1 MNLNKYIR
9 SIPNYPKK
17 GILFRDVTTIFS
29 NANAFKYCINRISK
43 ICKKKRISKIAGI
56 EARGFIIGA
65 AVALKLNLPF
75 ITIRKKGKLPSK
87 KYAQKYKLEY
97 GFDTLEIHKD
107 SIKKKEKIAL
117 VDDLIATGG
126 TAIASKK
133 LIIRLGGNLELF
145 ASIVDLKDLGGSN
158 KLRKARVDTVSL
170 VKLPGH

>member
-1 MNLNKYIR
+1 MNLNKHIR

-17 GILFRDVTTIFS
+17 GILFRDVTTIFN
-29 NANAFKYCINRISK
+29 NANAFKYCINRISN
-43 ICKKKRISKIAGI
+43 ICKKISKIAGI

-65 AVALKLNLPF
+65 AVAFKLNLPF
-75 ITIRKKGKLPSK
+75 VPIRKKGKLPFK

-97 GFDTLEIHKD
+97 NYDTLEIHKD

-126 TAIASKK
+126 TAMASKK
-133 LIIRLGGNLELF
+133 LIKKLGGILKLF
-145 ASIVDLKDLGGSN
+145 VSIIDLKDLRGSN
-158 KLRKARVDTVSL
+158 KLKKAQVDTASL